1 MTMKKRG
8 LGRGLDALLA
18 PKAAPAQDGDGA
30 DNTFATNDQT
40 IQGLTY
46 LPVDWLSKGKFQPRR
61 DMNPNQLDELANSIR
76 NQGIMQPIV
85 VRPLGEQRYEVI
97 AGERR
102 WRAAKIAGLDKVP
115 VIIRHVEDSDA
126 VVLALIEAGADIG
139 YRNKNG
145 STPLHIAAFF
155 CYPEITQT
163 LIEKGADKNVLD
175 NEGGTALDGV
185 LLPWNQAK
193 SIYEAMNSI
202 FTPLGAPLDYD
213 RIKSTRPEI
222 VDILQK

>member
-1 MTMKKRG
+1 MTKK
-8 LGRGLDALLA
+8 LSLIKYIA
-18 PKAAPAQDGDGA
+18 
-30 DNTFATNDQT
+30 FATIVLSAGCGGSNPVSNKEEKT
-40 IQGLTY
+40 LV
-46 LPVDWLSKGKFQPRR
+46 LPKPPAMSLIDVSAAGDLESVKKHIAAGT
-61 DMNPNQLDELANSIR
+61 DVNQLDPDE
-76 NQGIMQPIV
+76 QGDKDSC
-85 VRPLGEQRYEVI
+85 LGV
-97 AGERR
+97 
-102 WRAAKIAGLDKVP
+102 AAAFGHKN
-115 VIIRHVEDSDA
+115 

-145 STPLHIAAFF
+145 STPIHIAAFF

>member
-1 MTMKKRG
+1 MTKNLILIKYI
-8 LGRGLDALLA
+8 A
-18 PKAAPAQDGDGA
+18 
-30 DNTFATNDQT
+30 FATIVLSAGCGGSN
-40 IQGLTY
+40 
-46 LPVDWLSKGKFQPRR
+46 PVSNKEEKTLVIPKPPATSLIDVSAAGDLESVKKHIAAGT
-61 DMNPNQLDELANSIR
+61 DVNQLDPDE
-76 NQGIMQPIV
+76 QGDKDSC
-85 VRPLGEQRYEVI
+85 LGV
-97 AGERR
+97 
-102 WRAAKIAGLDKVP
+102 AAAFGHKN
-115 VIIRHVEDSDA
+115 

>member
-1 MTMKKRG
+1 MTKK
-8 LGRGLDALLA
+8 LSLIKYIA
-18 PKAAPAQDGDGA
+18 
-30 DNTFATNDQT
+30 FATIVLSAGCGGSNPVSNKEEKT
-40 IQGLTY
+40 LV
-46 LPVDWLSKGKFQPRR
+46 LPKPPAMSLIDVSAAGDLESVKKHIAAGT
-61 DMNPNQLDELANSIR
+61 DVNQLDPDE
-76 NQGIMQPIV
+76 QGDKDSC
-85 VRPLGEQRYEVI
+85 LGV
-97 AGERR
+97 
-102 WRAAKIAGLDKVP
+102 AAAFGHKN
-115 VIIRHVEDSDA
+115 

-139 YRNKNG
+139 YGNKNG
-145 STPLHIAAFF
+145 STPIHIAAFF

-163 LIEKGADKNVLD
+163 LIEKGADKNAVD

-185 LLPWNQAK
+185 LLPWDQAK

>member
-1 MTMKKRG
+1 MTKK
-8 LGRGLDALLA
+8 LSLIKYIA
-18 PKAAPAQDGDGA
+18 
-30 DNTFATNDQT
+30 FATIVLSAGCGGSNPVSNKEEKT
-40 IQGLTY
+40 LV
-46 LPVDWLSKGKFQPRR
+46 LPKPPAMSLIDVSAAGDLESVKKHIAAGT
-61 DMNPNQLDELANSIR
+61 DVNQLDPDE
-76 NQGIMQPIV
+76 QGDKDSC
-85 VRPLGEQRYEVI
+85 LGV
-97 AGERR
+97 
-102 WRAAKIAGLDKVP
+102 AAAFGHKN
-115 VIIRHVEDSDA
+115 

>member
-1 MTMKKRG
+1 MTKK
-8 LGRGLDALLA
+8 LSLIKYIA
-18 PKAAPAQDGDGA
+18 
-30 DNTFATNDQT
+30 FATIVLSAGCGGSNPVSNKEEKT
-40 IQGLTY
+40 LV
-46 LPVDWLSKGKFQPRR
+46 LPKPPAMSLIDVSAAGDLESVKKHIAAGT
-61 DMNPNQLDELANSIR
+61 DVNQLDPDE
-76 NQGIMQPIV
+76 QGDKDSC
-85 VRPLGEQRYEVI
+85 LGV
-97 AGERR
+97 
-102 WRAAKIAGLDKVP
+102 AAAFEHKN
-115 VIIRHVEDSDA
+115 

-139 YRNKNG
+139 YGNKNG

-163 LIEKGADKNVLD
+163 LVEKGADKNVLD

>member
-1 MTMKKRG
+1 MTKK
-8 LGRGLDALLA
+8 LSLIKYIA
-18 PKAAPAQDGDGA
+18 
-30 DNTFATNDQT
+30 FATIVLSAGCGGSNPVSNKEEKT
-40 IQGLTY
+40 LV
-46 LPVDWLSKGKFQPRR
+46 LPKPPAMSLIDVSAAGDLESVKKHIAAGT
-61 DMNPNQLDELANSIR
+61 DVNQLDPDE
-76 NQGIMQPIV
+76 QGDKDSC
-85 VRPLGEQRYEVI
+85 LGV
-97 AGERR
+97 
-102 WRAAKIAGLDKVP
+102 AAAFGHKN
-115 VIIRHVEDSDA
+115 

-185 LLPWNQAK
+185 LLPWDQAK

-222 VDILQK
+222 VDILQN

>member
-1 MTMKKRG
+1 MTKK
-8 LGRGLDALLA
+8 LSLIKYIA
-18 PKAAPAQDGDGA
+18 
-30 DNTFATNDQT
+30 FATIVLSAGCGGSNPVSNKEEKT
-40 IQGLTY
+40 LV
-46 LPVDWLSKGKFQPRR
+46 LPKPPAMSLIDVSAAGDLESVKKHIAAGT
-61 DMNPNQLDELANSIR
+61 DVNQLDPDE
-76 NQGIMQPIV
+76 QGDKDSC
-85 VRPLGEQRYEVI
+85 LGV
-97 AGERR
+97 
-102 WRAAKIAGLDKVP
+102 AAAFGHKN
-115 VIIRHVEDSDA
+115 

-139 YRNKNG
+139 YGNKNG
-145 STPLHIAAFF
+145 STPIHIAAFF

-163 LIEKGADKNVLD
+163 LVEKGADKNVLD

-185 LLPWNQAK
+185 LLPWDQAK